1 VEGFPFVYRD
11 RVRFRDV
18 DSMRHVNNSV
28 YLTYLESARIAYI
41 DELSGAGDPVADMSM
56 ILARVEID
64 FRSPALYGE
73 QIEVG
78 VRPGRLGTKSFE
90 LESPI
95 TANGRLVAE
104 SKAVIVGYDY
114 DRQLTIPIPEQ
125 WRRKLAA

>member
-1 VEGFPFVYRD
+1 MEGYPFVYRD

-41 DELSGAGDPVADMSM
+41 DELTGTGDPVSEMSM

-73 QIEVG
+73 EIEVG

-95 TANGRLVAE
+95 HANGRLVAE
-104 SKAVIVGYDY
+104 SKAVLVGYDY
-114 DRQLTIPIPEQ
+114 HRNETIPIPEQ

>member
-1 VEGFPFVYRD
+1 MEGYPFVYRD

-28 YLTYLESARIAYI
+28 YLTDLESARIAFI
-41 DELSGAGDPVADMSM
+41 DQLAGQADAVAEMSM

-64 FRSPALYGE
+64 FRSPAVYGE
-73 QIEVG
+73 EIEVG

-90 LESPI
+90 LDSPI
-95 TANGRLVAE
+95 RANGRLVAE

-114 DRQLTIPIPEQ
+114 DRGQTIPIPEQ